1 LKSKFKLTFSHPNQL
16 EQAFER
22 YYPAIFRYFRY
33 RGADADTSDDLASAV
48 FERALAN
55 LQSYDSNKSQIQ
67 TWLFAIARNLAS
79 NHWKAESNHP
89 TTSLD
94 DFESIARDDPPLEE
108 NLILGQD
115 KQDILWALQ
124 TLDKLSIEMIAL
136 KFGGCLTNY
145 QIAELTHVNHNY
157 VGVILYR
164 ALLKLRAILVTR
176 QSETDHERK

>member
-1 LKSKFKLTFSHPNQL
+1 LKSKLKLTLAHPNQL

-22 YYPAIFRYFRY
+22 YYPAVFRYFRY
-33 RGADADTSDDLASAV
+33 RGADTDTADDLASSV

-55 LQSYDSNKSQIQ
+55 LQTYDSNKSQIQ

-79 NHWKAESNHP
+79 NHWKAETFRP
-89 TTSLD
+89 TISLD
-94 DFESIARDDPPLEE
+94 DLESLARDDPPPEE

-115 KQDILWALQ
+115 KQDILQALQ
-124 TLDKLSIEMIAL
+124 TLDKLSIEIIAL

-145 QIAELTHVNHNY
+145 QIAELTHLNNNY

-164 ALLKLRAILVTR
+164 SLLKLRTILATR
-176 QSETDHERK
+176 QLEIDHERK